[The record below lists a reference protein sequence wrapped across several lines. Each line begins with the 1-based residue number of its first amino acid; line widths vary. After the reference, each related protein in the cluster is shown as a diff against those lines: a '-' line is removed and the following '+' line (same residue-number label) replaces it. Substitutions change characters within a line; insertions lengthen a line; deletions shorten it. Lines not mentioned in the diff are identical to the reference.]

1 MHSQLSLSLCLSLL
15 LVLLVR
21 LVFTAAA
28 VADAALGQHKKTHK
42 SIVFDLTSLLLPM
55 YTSSLLFGF
64 FSPLDFRSS
73 FTPFMM
79 LLLKIL

>member
-1 MHSQLSLSLCLSLL
+1 LL

-21 LVFTAAA
+21 LVFTA